1 MTTDIS
7 PPKKGGNTMK
17 NKKSLTVGIIVAVIV
32 IALIGSI
39 AGSYNNLV
47 KLRENV
53 TSAQSVVE
61 TQLQRRADLIPNL
74 VNTVKGYASHE
85 EDVFTAVADARTAL
99 SGAKTVD
106 ELNSAQSQLDS
117 AVSRL
122 LAIAESYPDLKANE
136 NFINLQDELA
146 GTENRISVARQDYN
160 DAAKE
165 YNTKIQSFPA
175 SIIARLFHFEKADY
189 FTATAEAATV
199 PAVDFGK

>member
-1 MTTDIS
+1 MF
-7 PPKKGGNTMK
+7 
-17 NKKSLTVGIIVAVIV
+17 AVIV

-39 AGSYNNLV
+39 VGSYNNLV

-165 YNTKIQSFPA
+165 YNTKN
-175 SIIARLFHFEKADY
+175 SI
-189 FTATAEAATV
+189 V
-199 PAVDFGK
+199 PRIDNCGTLPF

>member
-1 MTTDIS
+1 
-7 PPKKGGNTMK
+7 MK

-106 ELNSAQSQLDS
+106 ELNNAQSQLDS

-175 SIIARLFHFEKADY
+175 SITAGLFHFEKADY

>member
-1 MTTDIS
+1 
-7 PPKKGGNTMK
+7 MK

-165 YNTKIQSFPA
+165 YNTKVQSFPA

>member
-1 MTTDIS
+1 
-7 PPKKGGNTMK
+7 MK

-39 AGSYNNLV
+39 VGSYNNLV

-146 GTENRISVARQDYN
+146 GTENRISVA
-160 DAAKE
+160 
-165 YNTKIQSFPA
+165 
-175 SIIARLFHFEKADY
+175 LFISSL
-189 FTATAEAATV
+189 
-199 PAVDFGK
+199 

>member
-1 MTTDIS
+1 M
-7 PPKKGGNTMK
+7 
-17 NKKSLTVGIIVAVIV
+17 
-32 IALIGSI
+32 
-39 AGSYNNLV
+39 
-47 KLRENV
+47 
-53 TSAQSVVE
+53 
-61 TQLQRRADLIPNL
+61 
-74 VNTVKGYASHE
+74 
-85 EDVFTAVADARTAL
+85 
-99 SGAKTVD
+99 
-106 ELNSAQSQLDS
+106 
-117 AVSRL
+117 
-122 LAIAESYPDLKANE
+122 AIAESYPDLKANE

>member
-1 MTTDIS
+1 
-7 PPKKGGNTMK
+7 MK

-39 AGSYNNLV
+39 VGSYNNLV

-165 YNTKIQSFPA
+165 YNTKIQSVPA
-175 SIIARLFHFEKADY
+175 SIIAGLFHFEKADY

>member
-1 MTTDIS
+1 
-7 PPKKGGNTMK
+7 MK

-160 DAAKE
+160 NAAKE

-175 SIIARLFHFEKADY
+175 SIIAGLFHFERRIISPPQPKLQL
-189 FTATAEAATV
+189 FPLWISV
-199 PAVDFGK
+199 NKP

>member
-1 MTTDIS
+1 
-7 PPKKGGNTMK
+7 MK

-39 AGSYNNLV
+39 VGSYNNLV

-175 SIIARLFHFEKADY
+175 SIIAGLFYFEKADY

-199 PAVDFGK
+199 PSVDFGK

>member
-1 MTTDIS
+1 
-7 PPKKGGNTMK
+7 MK

-39 AGSYNNLV
+39 VGSYNNLV

-160 DAAKE
+160 NAAKE
-165 YNTKIQSFPA
+165 YNTKFNRSPH
-175 SIIARLFHFEKADY
+175 R
-189 FTATAEAATV
+189 
-199 PAVDFGK
+199 

>member
-1 MTTDIS
+1 
-7 PPKKGGNTMK
+7 MK

-39 AGSYNNLV
+39 VGSYNNLV

-160 DAAKE
+160 NAAKE

-175 SIIARLFHFEKADY
+175 SIIAGLFHFEKSDY

>member
-1 MTTDIS
+1 
-7 PPKKGGNTMK
+7 MK

-106 ELNSAQSQLDS
+106 
-117 AVSRL
+117 
-122 LAIAESYPDLKANE
+122 AIAESYPDLKANE

-160 DAAKE
+160 NAAKE

-175 SIIARLFHFEKADY
+175 SIIAGLFHFEKADY

>member
-1 MTTDIS
+1 
-7 PPKKGGNTMK
+7 MK

-39 AGSYNNLV
+39 VGSYNNLV

-146 GTENRISVARQDYN
+146 GTENRISVARKQFNEVARTYN
-160 DAAKE
+160 V
-165 YNTKIQSFPA
+165 SVRRFPA
-175 SIIARLFHFEKADY
+175 NLVAKMFGFEQKPY
-189 FTATAEAATV
+189 FESAEGSEAAPQV
-199 PAVDFGK
+199 QF

>member
-1 MTTDIS
+1 
-7 PPKKGGNTMK
+7 MK

-39 AGSYNNLV
+39 VGSYNNLV

-175 SIIARLFHFEKADY
+175 SIIASILKRRIISPPQPKLQLFPLWISVNK
-189 FTATAEAATV
+189 
-199 PAVDFGK
+199 P

>member
-1 MTTDIS
+1 
-7 PPKKGGNTMK
+7 MK

-85 EDVFTAVADARTAL
+85 QETLTKITEARAKVNEAKGPKEL
-99 SGAKTVD
+99 SEANA
-106 ELNSAQSQLDS
+106 ELT
-117 AVSRL
+117 R
-122 LAIAESYPDLKANE
+122 AIGDINVVVEAYPDLKANQ
-136 NFINLQDELA
+136 NFIQLQDELA
-146 GTENRISVARQDYN
+146 GTENRIAVARKDYN
-160 DAAKE
+160 GVVKTFNSKVRRFPTNIFAKMLGFSQRE
-165 YNTKIQSFPA
+165 Y
-175 SIIARLFHFEKADY
+175 FE
-189 FTATAEAATV
+189 AEPGAESAPSV
-199 PAVDFGK
+199 NFGYKVINVIG

>member
-1 MTTDIS
+1 
-7 PPKKGGNTMK
+7 MK

>member
-1 MTTDIS
+1 
-7 PPKKGGNTMK
+7 MK

-39 AGSYNNLV
+39 VGSYNNLV

-106 ELNSAQSQLDS
+106 ELNSAHQC
-117 AVSRL
+117 R
-122 LAIAESYPDLKANE
+122 
-136 NFINLQDELA
+136 
-146 GTENRISVARQDYN
+146 G
-160 DAAKE
+160 
-165 YNTKIQSFPA
+165 NTDTGIFFSK
-175 SIIARLFHFEKADY
+175 
-189 FTATAEAATV
+189 TA
-199 PAVDFGK
+199 

>member
-1 MTTDIS
+1 
-7 PPKKGGNTMK
+7 MK

-165 YNTKIQSFPA
+165 YNTKFNRSPH
-175 SIIARLFHFEKADY
+175 R
-189 FTATAEAATV
+189 
-199 PAVDFGK
+199 

>member
-1 MTTDIS
+1 
-7 PPKKGGNTMK
+7 MK

-85 EDVFTAVADARTAL
+85 EDVFTAVADARAAL

-175 SIIARLFHFEKADY
+175 SIIAGLFHFEKAGY

>member
-1 MTTDIS
+1 
-7 PPKKGGNTMK
+7 MK

-106 ELNSAQSQLDS
+106 ELNNAQSQLDS

-175 SIIARLFHFEKADY
+175 SIIAGLFHFEKVDY

>member
-1 MTTDIS
+1 
-7 PPKKGGNTMK
+7 MK

-39 AGSYNNLV
+39 VGSYNNLV

-160 DAAKE
+160 NAAKE

-175 SIIARLFHFEKADY
+175 
-189 FTATAEAATV
+189 
-199 PAVDFGK
+199 

>member
-1 MTTDIS
+1 
-7 PPKKGGNTMK
+7 MK

-160 DAAKE
+160 NAAKE

-175 SIIARLFHFEKADY
+175 SIIAELFHFEKADY

-199 PAVDFGK
+199 PSVDFGK

>member
-1 MTTDIS
+1 
-7 PPKKGGNTMK
+7 MK

-39 AGSYNNLV
+39 VGSYNNLV

-165 YNTKIQSFPA
+165 YSTKIQSFPA
-175 SIIARLFHFEKADY
+175 SIIAGLFQFEKADY

-199 PAVDFGK
+199 PSVDFGK

>member
-1 MTTDIS
+1 M
-7 PPKKGGNTMK
+7 
-17 NKKSLTVGIIVAVIV
+17 
-32 IALIGSI
+32 
-39 AGSYNNLV
+39 
-47 KLRENV
+47 

-160 DAAKE
+160 NAAKE

-175 SIIARLFHFEKADY
+175 SIIAGLFHFEKADY
-189 FTATAEAATV
+189 FTATAEAATA

>member
-1 MTTDIS
+1 
-7 PPKKGGNTMK
+7 MK

-160 DAAKE
+160 NAAKE

-175 SIIARLFHFEKADY
+175 SILKRRIISPPQPKLQLFPLWISVNK
-189 FTATAEAATV
+189 
-199 PAVDFGK
+199 P

>member
-1 MTTDIS
+1 
-7 PPKKGGNTMK
+7 MK
-17 NKKSLTVGIIVAVIV
+17 NKKGLTVGIIVAVIV

-39 AGSYNNLV
+39 VGSYNNLV

-85 EDVFTAVADARTAL
+85 EDVFTAVADARAAL

-165 YNTKIQSFPA
+165 YNTKIQSLPA
-175 SIIARLFHFEKADY
+175 SIIAGLFHFEKADY